1 MLLLTRSEFENAAS
15 VLGIK
20 PATLRQWRHR
30 RAIPADAKLRLVYFF
45 GQPFQLVESLE
56 PQTFT
61 KPASGTCLADLAGRY
76 ITHGPRTACQSPG
89 NALIVISRPPGTFR
103 PRIPN

>member
-30 RAIPADAKLRLVYFF
+30 RAISAAAKLRLVYFLGKLF
-45 GQPFQLVESLE
+45 S
-56 PQTFT
+56 
-61 KPASGTCLADLAGRY
+61 SSNR
-76 ITHGPRTACQSPG
+76 R
-89 NALIVISRPPGTFR
+89 
-103 PRIPN
+103 

>member
-1 MLLLTRSEFENAAS
+1 MLLLSRSEFENAAS

-45 GQPFQLVESLE
+45 GQPFELVESSLE
-56 PQTFT
+56 TRPFT
-61 KPASGTCLADLAGRY
+61 RPVGGTCLADLAARY
-76 ITHGPRTACQSPG
+76 IK
-89 NALIVISRPPGTFR
+89 
-103 PRIPN
+103 